1 MFTLKNRSLA
11 TKISFPPLVVIV
23 LSLMVTFYTWNGLQQ
38 VVDELTSITQFRIP
52 QAAVT
57 EQLAKSVLRSKEIVS
72 NFLSNQDENEIARMQ
87 EQHQIIEDNFRESKS
102 LNFSPEDRAK
112 LQSFIEVYENYY
124 GLVVNDIKEILAQ
137 TSGQLDHIKN
147 VLFVGIIQQL
157 HKLELQTEGAAASY
171 SAKAKI
177 HVLMA
182 VSAIE
187 SYNHG
192 LNQIDFDM
200 MHLELD
206 AAEDNLY
213 YLGKSLRTMTGR
225 RAVKSLVAQVQE
237 LRTASDSIYVFKQ
250 QLNTLLTV
258 DLLNHSTE
266 LGGASDELMQK
277 IWKNVRGSTE
287 SSLDLTSKISL
298 TSIIIASVAILFGAM
313 LSLLIIRAISRPIR
327 EAVVVANGI
336 AEGNLSQNIKTYS
349 NDETGQ
355 LLSALAK
362 MQNKI
367 KSQLDEITLSAK
379 ESQRIKIGLDNAS
392 SSIMLT
398 DHEHNIIFLNK
409 SLIKQFH
416 EFNTAFSQQVDQF
429 DPDRLMGRKFDMFS
443 KQSEHMHSVFS
454 NMSDSQSCSLEFGEQ
469 KYRLSADP
477 VFDENQHRLGAVVQW
492 DNVTAQLQMETE
504 VKHMIGEAKS
514 GNLGLRLSL
523 ADKSGFYKT
532 LSEEINDLVS
542 VSESVIN
549 DAVDTLGSISN
560 GDLMHKANSEYKGS
574 YATLNNNINNTID
587 KLIGVISSIKNTS
600 QAVDEGARHIS
611 EGNGDLSRR
620 TQVQSAEL
628 DQSARSMSQISTNV
642 NESARN
648 AEHANELALAASEKA
663 RAGGSVLALATNAM
677 EEINHA
683 SLSIR
688 DIISVMDEIAFQ
700 TNLLALNASVEA
712 AHAGDL
718 GRGFAVV
725 ADEVRSLA
733 QRSADAAKEIKVLI
747 NDTVTK
753 VDDGAR
759 LVTDS
764 SDSLNEI
771 IESVSQ
777 VSSIIHDISNASAE
791 QSNELEAVSKSIEQL
806 DGSNQENAAMVEQT
820 ATASESLQ
828 HQAGEL
834 TELINFFSIEN
845 GASKTSE
852 NTSIE
857 IESAEYDFEPQKLN
871 VS

>member
-11 TKISFPPLVVIV
+11 TKIAFPPLVVIA

-38 VVDELTSITQFRIP
+38 VVDELTSITEFRIP
-52 QAAVT
+52 EAAVT
-57 EQLAKSVLRSKEIVS
+57 ENLAKSVLRSKEIVS
-72 NFLSNQDENEIARMQ
+72 NFLSSQDESEIARMK
-87 EQHQIIEDNFRESKS
+87 EQHQIIEENLNKSKF
-102 LNFSPEDRAK
+102 LNFSSDDREK
-112 LQSFIEVYENYY
+112 LQSFIDVYESYY
-124 GLVVNDIKEILAQ
+124 GLVVNDIKNILMK
-137 TSGQLDHIKN
+137 TSAQLDQIEN
-147 VLFVGIIQQL
+147 VLFVDIVQQL
-157 HKLELQTEGAAASY
+157 HKLELQTEGAAANY
-171 SAKAKI
+171 SANAKI
-177 HVLMA
+177 HMLMA
-182 VSAIE
+182 VSATE
-187 SYNHG
+187 SYYHG
-192 LNQIDFDM
+192 KDQSDFDM

-206 AAEDNLY
+206 AVEDNLY
-213 YLGKSLRTMTGR
+213 YLGKKLRTMTGR
-225 RAVKSLVAQVQE
+225 RAVKSIIKQVQV
-237 LRTASDSIYVFKQ
+237 LRTTSDSIYESKQ
-250 QLNTLLTV
+250 KLNTLLTV
-258 DLLNHSTE
+258 DLVTHSSE
-266 LGGASDELMQK
+266 LGAASDELMQK

-287 SSLDLTSKISL
+287 SSLNHTDQISL
-298 TSIIIASVAILFGAM
+298 TSIAFATVAILFAAV

-336 AEGNLSQNIKTYS
+336 ADGNLSQDIKTYS

-355 LLSALAK
+355 LLSALSK

-367 KSQLDEITLSAK
+367 KSQLDEITLAAK

-416 EFNTAFSQQVDQF
+416 EFSTDFSQHVDQF
-429 DPDRLMGRKFDMFS
+429 DPDRLMGRNFDMFS
-443 KQSEHMHSVFS
+443 KQSEHMQCVFS
-454 NMSDSQSCSLEFGEQ
+454 NMSDSQSCSLEFGVQ

-492 DNVTAQLQMETE
+492 DNVTVQLQMETE

-514 GNLGLRLSL
+514 GNLGLRVSI
-523 ADKSGFYKT
+523 ANKSGFYKT

-560 GDLMHKANSEYKGS
+560 GDLMRKANSEYKGS

-587 KLIGVISSIKNTS
+587 KLVGVISSIKNTS

-620 TQVQSAEL
+620 TQVQSSEL
-628 DQSARSMSQISTNV
+628 DRSARSMSQISTNV
-642 NESARN
+642 NESANN
-648 AEHANELALAASEKA
+648 AEHASELALAASEKA

-759 LVTDS
+759 LVSDS

-777 VSSIIHDISNASAE
+777 VSSIIHDISSASAE
-791 QSNELEAVSKSIEQL
+791 QSKELNAVSNSIEQL
-806 DGSNQENAAMVEQT
+806 DESNQENAAMVEET
-820 ATASESLQ
+820 AVASESLRN
-828 HQAGEL
+828 QAGEL
-834 TELINFFSIEN
+834 TGLISFFSIDS
-845 GASKTSE
+845 GALSRS
-852 NTSIE
+852 
-857 IESAEYDFEPQKLN
+857 PN
-871 VS
+871 VPAVLTPAKGVPELKKRNVA